1 MTFYRETLTALMRIN
16 RTDEFLRERFAQEL
30 AMSGSPKARL
40 FRRLLPPSSWW
51 FRIFFGVMI
60 WTLRRYVRWA
70 NWKSDEG
77 VKVGHPTAEVV
88 RVQSDTRAITFD
100 PTSDG
105 DVVIIIP
112 VYNNW
117 SMTATCLRSL
127 MMTTNETSYRIV
139 VVDDGSTDET
149 PHRLAEISGITN
161 LCLAEN
167 VGFLRAVHAGF
178 AAVSEPWVILLN
190 NDTVVTD
197 GWLDALV
204 DMARAD
210 DTIGVVGAKLLF
222 PDGVLQEAGSLIFN
236 TGAGVNY
243 GKGDRADRS
252 WYEFPREV
260 DYCSGAGILI
270 RHSVWQSTGGFD
282 LEFAPAYYEET
293 DFAFAVRR
301 AGYRVMY
308 QPKSRIYHFEGATY
322 GTDESPKKRA
332 LMKTNRKRL
341 VTKWA
346 AELEDHL
353 EPAPH
358 HQAGQ
363 AWRSPRG
370 RILVVDSN
378 VPETDK
384 DAGSIRMF
392 EIVRIL
398 RQMGYTV
405 TFLTMRGGCE
415 EPYTSALRDLEVEV
429 IDGRVNYGPEIARL
443 GPVLRFALL
452 SRPEDALKTEKLV
465 RNFAPQAK
473 IIYDTVDLHYVRE
486 ARRAEIENDPAVA
499 TIAEWFRET
508 ELGLIERCDATLV
521 VTDTE
526 LGVLADAAPDADVR
540 VVSIVHTSLPRVH
553 GFAERRD
560 IMFVGNFNHL
570 PNRDAVVWFVE
581 EVFPLVRAALPR
593 VEFNVVGSH
602 LPDQIAALARPGV
615 NIVGWVQD
623 LVPLYDSIRLVVAP
637 LRYGAGIKGK
647 LGESASHGVPFV
659 CTTIAIEG
667 TLMESGRDC
676 LAADESNAFADAVIA
691 LYDDEATWETMSQ
704 NVQRAIDAQCAPDV
718 ARAALEQL
726 FTDLGV

>member
-1 MTFYRETLTALMRIN
+1 MAFYLETLTALMRIN
-16 RTDEFLRERFAQEL
+16 RTGEFLRDRLTNEL
-30 AMSGSPKARL
+30 VASGSPKARL
-40 FRRLLPPSSWW
+40 FRRLLPPHSLRFSTFFWVLL
-51 FRIFFGVMI
+51 RI
-60 WTLRRYVRWA
+60 LRLRLRWIT
-70 NWKSDEG
+70 WKSDEG
-77 VKVGHPTAEVV
+77 IKVGQPTAEVV
-88 RVQSDTRAITFD
+88 RVQSDTRVITFE
-100 PTSDG
+100 PSPSA

-127 MMTTNETSYRIV
+127 MMTSNETSYRVV
-139 VVDDGSTDET
+139 VVDDGSSDET
-149 PHRLAEISGITN
+149 PERLAEIPGITN

-222 PDGVLQEAGSLIFN
+222 PDGVLQEAGSLIFK

-243 GKGDRADRS
+243 GKGDRADKT

-260 DYCSGAGILI
+260 DYCSGAALLI

-282 LEFAPAYYEET
+282 LDFAPAYYEET
-293 DFAFAVRR
+293 DFAFGVRR
-301 AGYRVMY
+301 AGHRVMY

-332 LMKTNRKRL
+332 LMKTNRQRL
-341 VTKWA
+341 VTKWKR
-346 AELEDHL
+346 ELADHL

-358 HQAGQ
+358 HQVGQ
-363 AWRSPRG
+363 AWRSSRG
-370 RILVVDSN
+370 RILVVDSG
-378 VPETDK
+378 VPQTDK

-398 RQMGYTV
+398 RQMGYAV
-405 TFLTMRGGCE
+405 SFLMTRGGLE
-415 EPYTSALRDLEVEV
+415 EPYTGALRDLEVEV
-429 IDGRVNYGPEIARL
+429 IDGRVNYGIEIARL
-443 GPVLRFALL
+443 APVLKFAIL
-452 SRPEDALKTEKLV
+452 SRPEDAIKTEPLV
-465 RNFAPQAK
+465 RAFAPQAK

-486 ARRAEIENDPAVA
+486 SRRAEIENDPAIA
-499 TIAEWFRET
+499 TAAEWFRET
-508 ELGLIERCDATLV
+508 ELGLVARCDATLV

-526 LGVLADAAPDADVR
+526 AAVLAQAVPDCDVR
-540 VVSIVHTSLPRVH
+540 VVSIVHSSRPRVH
-553 GFAERRD
+553 GFGERRD

-570 PNRDAVVWFVE
+570 PNRDAVAWFVE
-581 EVFPLVRAALPR
+581 EVFPR
-593 VEFNVVGSH
+593 VQVAIPGVQFNVVGSH

-615 NIVGWVQD
+615 NIVGWVHD
-623 LVPLYDSIRLVVAP
+623 LSPLYDSIRLVVAP

-659 CTTIAIEG
+659 CTNIAIEG
-667 TLMESGRDC
+667 TFMESGRDC
-676 LAADESNAFADAVIA
+676 LAADEATTFADAVIA
-691 LYDDEATWETMSQ
+691 LYDDEATWETMSK
-704 NVQRAIDAQCAPDV
+704 NVQHAIDAQCSPDV
-718 ARAALEQL
+718 ARAALENL
-726 FTDLGV
+726 FSDLGV

>member
-1 MTFYRETLTALMRIN
+1 MAFYVETLTALMQIN
-16 RTDEFLRERFAQEL
+16 RTGEFLRERFSLEL
-30 AMSGSPKARL
+30 ASTGSAKARL
-40 FRRLLPPSSWW
+40 FRRILPPNSLR

-60 WTLRRYVRWA
+60 RTLRLYVRWTNRA
-70 NWKSDEG
+70 SG
-77 VKVGHPTAEVV
+77 AGIKVGKPTAEVV
-88 RVQSDTRAITFD
+88 RIQSDTRAITFTPSAD
-100 PTSDG
+100 A

-127 MMTTNETSYRIV
+127 MMTSNETSYRVV

-149 PHRLAEISGITN
+149 PARLAEISGITN

-167 VGFLRAVHAGF
+167 GGFLRAVHAGF
-178 AAVSEPWVILLN
+178 ATVTEPWVVLLN

-197 GWLDALV
+197 GWLDALAE
-204 DMARAD
+204 MARAD
-210 DTIGVVGAKLLF
+210 DTVGVVGAKLLF
-222 PDGVLQEAGSLIFN
+222 PDGVLQEAGSLIFK
-236 TGAGVNY
+236 TGSGVNY
-243 GKGDRADRS
+243 GKGDKADRF

-282 LEFAPAYYEET
+282 LDFAPAYYEET

-301 AGYRVMY
+301 AGYRVMF

-332 LMKTNRKRL
+332 LMDTNRQRL
-341 VTKWA
+341 MTKWA
-346 AELEDHL
+346 TELEDHY
-353 EPAPH
+353 EPALR
-358 HQAGQ
+358 HQVGQ
-363 AWRSPRG
+363 AWRSARG

-378 VPETDK
+378 VPQTDK
-384 DAGSIRMF
+384 DSGSIRMF

-398 RQMGYTV
+398 RQMGYAV
-405 TFLTMRGGCE
+405 SFLVMRGECE

-429 IDGRVNYGPEIARL
+429 LDGRANYGPEIARL
-443 GPVLRFALL
+443 GPVLKLAIL
-452 SRPEDALKTEKLV
+452 SRPEDASKTEKLV
-465 RNFAPQAK
+465 RTFAPQAK

-486 ARRAEIENDPAVA
+486 ARRAEIENDPAIA
-499 TIAEWFRET
+499 AIAESFRET

-526 LGVLADAAPDADVR
+526 LAVLAEAAPGADVR
-540 VVSIVHTSLPRVH
+540 VVSNVHASLPRLH
-553 GFAERRD
+553 GFSGRRD

-581 EVFPLVRAALPR
+581 EVFPRVQAALPG

-667 TLMESGRDC
+667 TFMESGRDC
-676 LAADESNAFADAVIA
+676 LAADEADAFADAVIT
-691 LYDDEATWETMSQ
+691 LYGDEATWDTMSK
-704 NVQRAIDAQCAPDV
+704 NVQHAIDAQCAPEV
-718 ARAALEQL
+718 AQAALEAL
-726 FTDLGV
+726 FRDLGV